1 MSVNLLHHTWW
12 GAHEEQ
18 VHGHIKK
25 VTSIPIRAFNPELGA
40 EGSQISAG
48 ANNEAYLFGCAYFRR
63 ILS

>member
-1 MSVNLLHHTWW
+1 MNLLHHTWW

-40 EGSQISAG
+40 EGSQIFAG
-48 ANNEAYLFGCAYFRR
+48 AMKR
-63 ILS
+63 ICLAVPTV

>member
-40 EGSQISAG
+40 EGSQIFAG
-48 ANNEAYLFGCAYFRR
+48 AMKR
-63 ILS
+63 ICLAVPTV